1 MSFKK
6 NQSIVFEINEK
17 EVIEFK
23 KCTDK
28 NEPIPIDDNEFENF
42 IRSPEHKRG
51 PRGQTSM
58 RIDDNVLWRFE
69 LIKRTSKTF
78 FNNELSNMPIIINA
92 LFDTYFKVQ
101 LKGHEPSPNEYLT
114 KILRKLNKA
123 FFYEGKLGEFSV
135 PVMTY
140 HQCYMIRVLF
150 LFFIEEKLLTDFERK
165 LIVFILEDIRFN
177 SHPIERTTYDIS
189 ELKEVLMR
197 ANLNFKEIIFCFGT
211 NSYNKDLSSLMNGEI
226 NEINSD
232 IPKNELDL
240 PSIENKVFAQKYL
253 ENKKDAE
260 VWLKKMIKERQQI
273 YKESILWEHDAN
285 KFNLLKEMHMK
296 LGSLRYI

>member
-1 MSFKK
+1 MNFKK
-6 NQSIVFEINEK
+6 NESINFELNDK

-23 KCTDK
+23 KCNDK

-78 FNNELSNMPIIINA
+78 FNNELSSMPIIINA

-123 FFYEGKLGEFSV
+123 FFYDGKLGEFSV

-165 LIVFILEDIRFN
+165 LIVFILEDRRFN
-177 SHPIERTTYDIS
+177 AHPIERTTYDIS

-197 ANLNFKEIIFCFGT
+197 ANLNFREIIFCFGT

-240 PSIENKVFAQKYL
+240 PSIENQVFAQKYL